1 MMLEVTDGT
10 FEAEILQSEIPALVD
25 FWAPWCSPC
34 KMVGPIIEQLSTE
47 FAGQVKIAKMNVD
60 QAPMTPTRYGIRGI
74 PTVILFKGG
83 QEVDKIVGAVPKNK
97 FVDLIKKHL

>member
-1 MMLEVTDGT
+1 MLEVTDGT